1 MAKRFADQRIYVAK
15 TPRSCSAI
23 CQASD
28 ISKGFKAE
36 KTALAHV
43 QPEIFENLLLK
54 AALTQLFIQYKT
66 DNVSTELTSA
76 KIHSYTS
83 GLQAMTYVAQ
93 NIQTSRIVQEGYT
106 QFGQKGGRV
115 DAFKILSAC
124 REDIAVAESS
134 KMMDSME
141 FLGTLYKAYGEVDE
155 RYYDDLNIEGH
166 HGEAECAKEK
176 GNL

>member
-1 MAKRFADQRIYVAK
+1 MRGEESQIRVLTRPAVAERFADQRIYVAK
-15 TPRSCSAI
+15 TPRSSSAI

-54 AALTQLFIQYKT
+54 AGLTQLFIQYKT

-83 GLQAMTYVAQ
+83 GLQAMTYVRSECS
-93 NIQTSRIVQEGYT
+93 NFKNRT
-106 QFGQKGGRV
+106 GRLYS
-115 DAFKILSAC
+115 IW
-124 REDIAVAESS
+124 S
-134 KMMDSME
+134 KRRS
-141 FLGTLYKAYGEVDE
+141 GRRV
-155 RYYDDLNIEGH
+155 
-166 HGEAECAKEK
+166 
-176 GNL
+176 